1 MDDVAENGKS
11 PCCTGPRSGG
21 KPRPVTRVEPH
32 SSNEILRASLIMT
45 LFGNTERKRGDR
57 GFSLRI
63 FRKREAS
70 DGHSKSDN
78 RRVRAADRDVIGF
91 RPMALFGAGIVIAML
106 FFAREV
112 FIPLSLGILLSF
124 LLAIPCTF

>member
-1 MDDVAENGKS
+1 MIIAEGEKVS
-11 PCCTGPRSGG
+11 APYGHCSSC
-21 KPRPVTRVEPH
+21 KLKPVTRVEPH
-32 SSNEILRASLIMT
+32 SSNEILRASLAMT

-57 GFSLRI
+57 RFSLRI

-70 DGHSKSDN
+70 DGHSKPAN
-78 RRVRAADRDVIGF
+78 RRVRAADRDVVRF

-112 FIPLSLGILLSF
+112 FIPLS
-124 LLAIPCTF
+124 